1 MKRLKMYFLLAL
13 LLPFLS
19 GCWYAAAA
27 GLGAYGGYKWKE
39 GGYKV
44 QSPVGKERQEIEEE

>member
-1 MKRLKMYFLLAL
+1 MKRLRIYVVLAL
-13 LLPFLS
+13 TVPFLS

-39 GGYKV
+39 GGCKV
-44 QSPVGKERQEIEEE
+44 QSPVGQERPDGEEE

>member
-1 MKRLKMYFLLAL
+1 MKRLRIYVALAIM
-13 LLPFLS
+13 LPFLS

-44 QSPVGKERQEIEEE
+44 QSPVGKEGHDREEE